1 MAPSQRSRPITDP
14 SKVVVSRWHSNPFI
28 LGSYSN
34 RTVEYQNL
42 KLETKYN
49 VECTID
55 ILAKPVLAV
64 DALLIDA
71 GQTVNNASSPL
82 VLFSGEATDRHHYST
97 THGAYRSGHR
107 DALCLVNYY
116 KTLVE

>member
-1 MAPSQRSRPITDP
+1 MAPSQKSRPITDP

-28 LGSYSN
+28 MGSYSN

-42 KLETKYN
+42 QLGVQYN
-49 VECTID
+49 ID
-55 ILAKPVLAV
+55 ILAMPVLAV
-64 DALLIDA
+64 DALLINVD
-71 GQTVNNASSPL
+71 QTVINASSPL

-97 THGAYRSGHR
+97 THGAFRSGYR